1 MKISEQWLREWI
13 PTRMPSDVLAERL
26 TMAGLAVDAM
36 LPVAPALDQVVV
48 GEIISSEPHPAAD
61 RLRVCTVRVGNG
73 RTVDIVC
80 GAGNAAVGIKVPV
93 ALPGAV
99 LTGGIRIERS
109 EIRGIQSEGMLCSA
123 RELGLAEAAEGLMVL
138 EPTARPGT
146 SLGETLGL
154 DDHQIELDLTPNR
167 GDCLSVAGL
176 ARELAALTGGTPHAP
191 RVKAAKAHS
200 RRQVKVTIQAKQDCP
215 RYVGRVIEGIDA
227 AAATPLWMRERLR
240 RSGVRSIHPVVDVT
254 NYVMLELGQ
263 PLHAFDLD
271 RLSGGITVRRAH
283 PHETLVLLDGNT
295 VDLPEGAL
303 LIADNKGPCALA
315 GIMGGMDSAVGAAT
329 RDVFLESAYF
339 RPEAIASRARQMG
352 LHTDS
357 SHRFERGVDPQLQ
370 ARALERATQLILS
383 LAGGRA
389 GPLVEKTASRHLPVR
404 PPVKLRTQRVAR
416 LLGVSIPSQ
425 QIGIILRRLGMKAV
439 RQNDGW
445 KVTPPSWRFDIA
457 QECDLIEEVARL
469 TGYENLA
476 PRRPLAPLQAGTAT
490 EMLVP
495 SDRFRAMLVDRD
507 YQEAITYSFVDPA
520 IQALIDPA
528 HQPLVL
534 ANPIASDMAAMRTSL
549 WPGLLK
555 AVVYNLNRQQERVR
569 LFELGHRF
577 LPRAD
582 GTVQERPGLAGI
594 VVGEALPKQW
604 GVSARDVDF
613 FDVKG
618 DVEALLSAG
627 GPRERFRF
635 RAVQHPALHPGQAA
649 EITDADGRT
658 VGLFGGL
665 HPSIQAQLGLE
676 QPVFLFEFWLEA
688 LEQVEMPEFREIS
701 RFPSIR
707 RDIAV
712 VVDEHIPAQSVLDC
726 VAHVSGK
733 LLANLEL
740 FDEYRGEG
748 IDSGRKSLAISLTL
762 QDSSRT
768 LKEGEVETLMDQ
780 VVQVLASQLGAQLR
794 Q

>member
-26 TMAGLAVDAM
+26 TMAGLAVDAL
-36 LPVAPALDQVVV
+36 LPVAPELEQVVV
-48 GEIISSEPHPAAD
+48 GEIISAEPHPAAD
-61 RLRVCTVRVGNG
+61 RLRVCTVRVGKG
-73 RTVDIVC
+73 RTLSIVC
-80 GAGNAAVGIKVPV
+80 GASNAVAGLKAPV
-93 ALPGAV
+93 ALPGAE
-99 LTGGIRIERS
+99 LPGGIRIERS
-109 EIRGIQSEGMLCSA
+109 EIRGIASQGMLCSA
-123 RELGLAEAAEGLMVL
+123 KDLGLAEAAEGLMEL
-138 EPTARPGT
+138 DPGT
-146 SLGETLGL
+146 RTGAALSEILGR

-176 ARELAALTGGTPHAP
+176 ARELAALTGATLHAP
-191 RVKAAKAHS
+191 PVKPAKAHS
-200 RRQVKVTIQAKQDCP
+200 RRQIKVTIHARQDCP
-215 RYVGRVIEGIDA
+215 RYLGRAIEGIDA
-227 AAATPLWMRERLR
+227 AATTPLWMRERLR

-271 RLSGGITVRRAH
+271 RLSGAITVRHAH
-283 PHETLVLLDGNT
+283 EHETLTLLDGNRMEVPAGT
-295 VDLPEGAL
+295 L
-303 LIADNKGPCALA
+303 LIADDNGPCALA
-315 GIMGGMDSAVGAAT
+315 GIMGGQDSAVGAAT
-329 RDVFLESAYF
+329 HGVFLESAYF

-389 GPLVEKTASRHLPVR
+389 GPVAEKTSSRHLPERAPVR
-404 PPVKLRTQRVAR
+404 LRTQRVTR
-416 LLGVSIPSQ
+416 LLGAPVPPQ
-425 QIGIILRRLGMKAV
+425 QIAVILKRLGMKTVKLA
-439 RQNDGW
+439 DGW
-445 KVTPPSWRFDIA
+445 RVTPPSWRFDIA
-457 QECDLIEEVARL
+457 LECDLIEEVARI
-469 TGYENLA
+469 TGYEKLA
-476 PRRPLAPLQAGTAT
+476 PRRPLAVLQAGTVT
-490 EMLVP
+490 EKLVP
-495 SDRFRAMLVDRD
+495 ADRFRTMLVDRD

-520 IQALIDPA
+520 LQALIDPA
-528 HQPLVL
+528 HRPMML

-555 AVVYNLNRQQERVR
+555 AAIHNLNRQQERVR
-569 LFELGHRF
+569 LFELGRRY
-577 LPRAD
+577 LPGTD
-582 GTVQERPGLAGI
+582 GTVQEHPSLAGI
-594 VVGEALPKQW
+594 AVGNALPEQW
-604 GVSARDVDF
+604 GVSGRAGDF

-618 DVEALLSAG
+618 DVEALLSTS

-635 RAVQHPALHPGQAA
+635 RPIQHPALHPGQAA
-649 EITDADGRT
+649 EVTDADGRQIG
-658 VGLFGGL
+658 VFGGL
-665 HPSIQAQLGLE
+665 HPSIQAELGLE
-676 QPVFLFEFWLEA
+676 RPVFLFELWLKV
-688 LEQVEMPEFREIS
+688 LEQVQIPVFGEIS

-712 VVDEHIPAQSVLDC
+712 VVDEHISAQSVLDC
-726 VAHVSGK
+726 VAQVSGK

-748 IDSGRKSLAISLTL
+748 IDSGRKSLAMGLTL

-780 VVQVLASQLGAQLR
+780 VVEVLASRLGARLR